1 MILRHLFHC
10 LLPALCIAL
19 AGGCFFEPYRENVR
33 FDLAVTPVEPQSGVP
48 LTVTEFRND
57 SSAGS
62 RIQYRNSATG
72 QVTTDP
78 YSGWVLPP
86 GELVARALTLSLN
99 SGEESGAGRMVTGSL
114 EIFEVLL
121 PERTFRLAGKF
132 SCDNGATL
140 HRFDYSEPVNGST
153 PAAVAAAASR
163 AGGRL
168 AESIASNNLRSSKK

>member
-1 MILRHLFHC
+1 MIVRHLLYC
-10 LLPALCIAL
+10 LLAALCMVPV
-19 AGGCFFEPYRENVR
+19 GGCFFEPYRENVR
-33 FDLAVTPVEPQSGVP
+33 YDLTAAPAEVPPGGPV
-48 LTVTEFRND
+48 TVTEFRND

-62 RIQYRNSATG
+62 RIQYRDTATG
-72 QVTTDP
+72 EVTTDP

-99 SGEESGAGRMVTGSL
+99 SGEEAGAGRMVTGSL
-114 EIFEVLL
+114 EVFEVLL

-132 SCDNGATL
+132 SCDNGATY

-163 AGGRL
+163 AVGHL
-168 AESIASNNLRSSKK
+168 AGIIASDNLRSVKK

>member
-1 MILRHLFHC
+1 MILRHLLYC
-10 LLPALCIAL
+10 LLLGLCL
-19 AGGCFFEPYRENVR
+19 VPAGGCLFEPYRENVR
-33 FDLAVTPVEPQSGVP
+33 FDLTVTPVEPQSGVP

-62 RIQYRNSATG
+62 RIQYRDTATG
-72 QVTTDP
+72 EVTTDP

-114 EIFEVLL
+114 EVFEVLL

-132 SCDNGATL
+132 SYDNGATYR
-140 HRFDYSEPVNGST
+140 RFDYSEPVNGST

-163 AGGRL
+163 AVGRL
-168 AESIASNNLRSSKK
+168 AGIIASDNLRSVKK